1 MTQSDIAIV
10 HVDDEPSILSA
21 LRRTLTRVCVGRG
34 VHVHIRS
41 FTSASAALGTLL
53 TESVDVVISDYRM
66 PEMDGVELLRRV
78 RELQPYTGRILL
90 TGSTEYSF
98 LLMAVNQA
106 AVTRVL
112 VKPWVDEE
120 LFDAIRQS
128 VAVRRLQLEN
138 AELADQLRVQRGLLS
153 QQEATLRRIASLH
166 PEITEVIC
174 AGEAQTL
181 NAEPTLQPEVA
192 HD

>member
-1 MTQSDIAIV
+1 MTPSDITVV
-10 HVDDEPSILSA
+10 HVDDEPGILSA
-21 LRRTLTRVCVGRG
+21 LRRTLTRVCAGQG
-34 VHVHIRS
+34 VHLHVRS
-41 FTSASAALGTLL
+41 FASASAALGILL
-53 TESVDVVISDYRM
+53 TEPVDVVISDYRM
-66 PEMDGVELLRRV
+66 PETDGVELLRRV
-78 RELQPYTGRILL
+78 RELQPHAGRILL
-90 TGSTEYSF
+90 SGATEYSF

-120 LFDAIRQS
+120 MFDAIRQC

-138 AELADQLRVQRGLLS
+138 AELADEVRVQRGLLS
-153 QQEATLRRIASLH
+153 QQDATLRRVSSLH

-174 AGEAQTL
+174 NGDTQRSDSIPLAMQETD
-181 NAEPTLQPEVA
+181 

>member
-1 MTQSDIAIV
+1 MTPSDIAIV

-21 LRRTLTRVCVGRG
+21 LRRSLTRVCVGRG
-34 VHVHIRS
+34 VHVNIRS
-41 FTSASAALGTLL
+41 FTSAGAALGTLL
-53 TESVDVVISDYRM
+53 TEPVDVVISDYRM

-90 TGSTEYSF
+90 SGSTEYSF

-112 VKPWVDEE
+112 VKPWVEEE

-138 AELADQLRVQRGLLS
+138 AELADQVRVQRGLLS
-153 QQEATLRRIASLH
+153 QKEATLRRIASLH

-174 AGEAQTL
+174 AGEAQTP
-181 NAEPTLQPEVA
+181 NSEPALQREDA

>member
-1 MTQSDIAIV
+1 MTSSDVIIV
-10 HVDDEPSILSA
+10 HVDDEPSVLSA
-21 LRRTLTRVCVGRG
+21 LRRTLIRVCSGQCF
-34 VHVHIRS
+34 HVDVRS
-41 FTSASAALGTLL
+41 FASATAALGTLL

-90 TGSTEYSF
+90 SGSTEYSF

-112 VKPWVDEE
+112 VKPWADEE
-120 LFDAIRQS
+120 LFDAIRHC
-128 VAVRRLQLEN
+128 VAMRRLQLEN
-138 AELADQLRVQRGLLS
+138 ADLADQVRVQRGLLS

-166 PEITEVIC
+166 PEVTEVVC
-174 AGEAQTL
+174 DGDMQTSGQDPLAVSEA
-181 NAEPTLQPEVA
+181 A
-192 HD
+192 HV